1 MTNQFILNAALL
13 LIFVTTTFSQINI
26 SPDNS
31 DIRYTGRWNFDDP
44 SIPFVTWQGSSIKVK
59 FNGTG
64 ISIDMSGERAEQFR
78 VIMENHFSMDW
89 N

>member
-44 SIPFVTWQGSSIKVK
+44 SIPFVTWQGSLSVPIHRKMIFHCWFLSLFQPCMFLSK
-59 FNGTG
+59 GL
-64 ISIDMSGERAEQFR
+64 
-78 VIMENHFSMDW
+78 
-89 N
+89 